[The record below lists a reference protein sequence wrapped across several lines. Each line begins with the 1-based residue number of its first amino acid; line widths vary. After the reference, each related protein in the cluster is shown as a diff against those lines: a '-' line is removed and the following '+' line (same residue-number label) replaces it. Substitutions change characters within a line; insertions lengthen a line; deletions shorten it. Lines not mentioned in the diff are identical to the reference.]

1 MANVESLCAIS
12 CIIIYHAV
20 VECMSLALWH
30 YFLYILHLLDNDIAK
45 AAKEPFLPLCLYGVH
60 RTVVVGLCYIYRP
73 VYPYSQNL
81 IIPDNNNLVLLIWL
95 LTIYVFKVY
104 SLSYYQLERLYFR
117 GRSGI
122 ISNNAFRK
130 EWVINLSI
138 YILSQSRGSNVS

>member
-1 MANVESLCAIS
+1 MCDFLYYI
-12 CIIIYHAV
+12 HAV
-20 VECMSLALWH
+20 VECMSLALRH

-45 AAKEPFLPLCLYGVH
+45 AKEPFYLYAYTTQYSVRRGGGGGGV
-60 RTVVVGLCYIYRP
+60 IYRP

-138 YILSQSRGSNVS
+138 YILSLSRG